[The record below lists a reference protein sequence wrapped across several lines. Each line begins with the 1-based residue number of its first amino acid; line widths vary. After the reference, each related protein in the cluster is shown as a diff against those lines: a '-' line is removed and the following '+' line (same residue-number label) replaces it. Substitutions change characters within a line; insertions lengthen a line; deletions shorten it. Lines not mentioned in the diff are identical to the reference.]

1 MVRMGRRRTS
11 QGEKEELRRNH
22 GATELRNKAA
32 LQRNYESKELRIY
45 EQLLSSGITE
55 IRNYESTEQTIM
67 IENKRPTYSTKK
79 KAFPKEEKTR
89 TFDGE
94 MKPLMTEEENGRNHG
109 KTEKRKYGNTK
120 LINCGNESVDSEV
133 RKFVNPI
140 KPLMSEAEKSEAQ
153 VLDLSYDFACRII
166 RLYKYLNEG
175 KLGKADRDIVDALG
189 RQLLRSATSIN
200 ANVNEAQHP
209 QSDADFLSKATIAL
223 KESRES
229 ETWLHML
236 SDNGYLDQ
244 RMSESILHDCARIN
258 KILITITA
266 KLRKRLKE

>member
-1 MVRMGRRRTS
+1 MEENRTKSYNRKQKSGNPNYRKFVDSEVRKFEG
-11 QGEKEELRRNH
+11 ELR
-22 GATELRNKAA
+22 
-32 LQRNYESKELRIY
+32 
-45 EQLLSSGITE
+45 
-55 IRNYESTEQTIM
+55 
-67 IENKRPTYSTKK
+67 
-79 KAFPKEEKTR
+79 
-89 TFDGE
+89 
-94 MKPLMTEEENGRNHG
+94 PLMTEEENGRNHG
-109 KTEKRKYGNTK
+109 KTETRKNGNTK
-120 LINCGNESVDSEV
+120 SMNCGNESVDSEV

-153 VLDLSYDFACRII
+153 VIDLSYDFACRII

-175 KLGKADRDIVDALG
+175 KLSKPDRDIVDVLG

-200 ANVNEAQHP
+200 ANMNEAQHP
-209 QSDADFLSKATIAL
+209 QSDADFLSKATISL

-258 KILITITA
+258 KILITITS
-266 KLRKRLKE
+266 KVKKRLNA